1 MANFPVDKSF
11 PRRYARHLYDV
22 YCMANSQVKEAAFA
36 RKELLEKDIAFKQK
50 IYYAK
55 GAHYETATLAEISLI
70 PAEYIMD
77 DVKSDYVSMKN
88 MIYGEYPYFDDIIDC
103 LTKLETEVHALS

>member
-1 MANFPVDKSF
+1 M
-11 PRRYARHLYDV
+11 HDV

-50 IYYAK
+50 FYYAK

-77 DVKSDYVSMKN
+77 DVKSDYAAMKN

-103 LTKLETEVHALS
+103 LKKLETEVHALS